1 MKSLKV
7 LLGFAVI
14 IAAIILSMGL
24 IHLFEIGAI
33 SLTIGPA
40 EIKSTHQ
47 VGIYPKINSLAIQSQ
62 PD

>member
-47 VGIYPKINSLAIQSQ
+47 VGI
-62 PD
+62 